1 VSAAPGVGETV
12 LALDR
17 VSKRFGEAAAV
28 DSVSLSIRRGEVF
41 TLLGPSGCGKT
52 TTLRLVAGLERPDA
66 GEISLRDRIVASAS
80 GRVFVAPNQRN
91 LGMVFQ
97 SYAVWPHMTVF
108 DNVAYPLRLRG
119 LPRAAVREKVV
130 RVLDLVGLGGME
142 ARPGTLLS
150 GGQMQ
155 RLALCRAL
163 VYEPDLLLLDEPF
176 SNLDAK
182 LREQMRGEV
191 KLLQRRLGITVLFV
205 THDQVEALSLSDRI
219 AVMHDGRVEQVG
231 SPRALYE
238 RPGSAF
244 VRDFLGQTVVLAGR
258 VAPSPDRPSG
268 SDPEGVVVAMNGALA
283 GLTLA
288 GRRASPTPL
297 TPGAAATIAI
307 RPEDIRVGPDD
318 AERADANHLPG
329 TIDALSFVGDRYEA
343 RVALGDGHCIVLL
356 LGRTREWREGDRVR
370 LGFPPDLV
378 SVWPA

>member
-1 VSAAPGVGETV
+1 MPAQPGGGETV

-52 TTLRLVAGLERPDA
+52 TTLRLVAGLEQPDG
-66 GEISLRDRIVASAS
+66 GEITLRDRVVASAA
-80 GRVFVAPNQRN
+80 RRLFVAPNRRN

-108 DNVAYPLRLRG
+108 ENVAYPLELRG
-119 LPRAAVREKVV
+119 LPRAAVREKVA
-130 RVLDLVGLGGME
+130 RVLDLVGLGGTE
-142 ARPGTLLS
+142 TRPGTLLS

-182 LREQMRGEV
+182 LREQMRVEV

-219 AVMHDGRVEQVG
+219 AVMHRGRVEQVG
-231 SPRALYE
+231 TPRTLYE
-238 RPGSAF
+238 QPTSAF
-244 VRDFLGQTVVLAGR
+244 VRDFLGQTVVLTGR
-258 VAPSPDRPSG
+258 VAASAAARVG
-268 SDPEGVVVAMNGALA
+268 ARVTVAMNGPLT
-283 GLTLA
+283 GRTLA
-288 GRRASPTPL
+288 GRSAAAGSFTE
-297 TPGAAATIAI
+297 GAAATIAI
-307 RPEDIRVGPDD
+307 RPEDIRVAP
-318 AERADANHLPG
+318 ADAGGSDADHLLG
-329 TIDALSFVGDRYEA
+329 TIDTLSFVGDRYEA
-343 RVALGDGHCIVLL
+343 RVALGGEHCIVLL
-356 LGRTREWREGDRVR
+356 LTRTREWREGERVR
-370 LGFPPDLV
+370 LGFPPELV

>member
-1 VSAAPGVGETV
+1 MPAQPGGGETV

-28 DSVSLSIRRGEVF
+28 DSVSLSIRRGEIF

-52 TTLRLVAGLERPDA
+52 TTLRLVAGLEQPDG
-66 GEISLRDRIVASAS
+66 GEITLRDRVVASAA
-80 GRVFVAPNQRN
+80 RRLFVAPNRRN

-108 DNVAYPLRLRG
+108 ENVAYPLELRG
-119 LPRAAVREKVV
+119 LPRAAVREKVA
-130 RVLDLVGLGGME
+130 RVLDLVGLGGTE
-142 ARPGTLLS
+142 TRPGTLLS

-182 LREQMRGEV
+182 LREQMRVEV

-219 AVMHDGRVEQVG
+219 AVMHRGRVEQVG
-231 SPRALYE
+231 TPRTLYE
-238 RPGSAF
+238 QPTSAF
-244 VRDFLGQTVVLAGR
+244 VRDFLGQTVVLTGR
-258 VAPSPDRPSG
+258 VAASAAARVG
-268 SDPEGVVVAMNGALA
+268 ARVIVAMNGPLT
-283 GLTLA
+283 GCTLA
-288 GRRASPTPL
+288 GRSAAAGSL
-297 TPGAAATIAI
+297 MEGAAATIAI
-307 RPEDIRVGPDD
+307 RPEDIRVAPDG
-318 AERADANHLPG
+318 AGGADADHLLG
-329 TIDALSFVGDRYEA
+329 TIDTLSFVGDRYEA
-343 RVALGDGHCIVLL
+343 RVALGGEHCIVLL
-356 LGRTREWREGDRVR
+356 LTRTREWREGERVR
-370 LGFPPDLV
+370 LGFPPELV

>member
-1 VSAAPGVGETV
+1 VESGLGETV

-28 DSVSLSIRRGEVF
+28 DSVSLTVRRGEIF

-52 TTLRLVAGLERPDA
+52 TTLRLVAGLEQPDA
-66 GEISLRDRIVASAS
+66 GEITLRDRVVASAA
-80 GRVFVAPNQRN
+80 RRLFVAPNRRN

-108 DNVAYPLRLRG
+108 DNVAYPLQLRR
-119 LPRAAVREKVV
+119 LPRPLVREKVA
-130 RVLDLVGLGGME
+130 RVLELVGLGGME
-142 ARPGTLLS
+142 ERPGTLLS

-182 LREQMRGEV
+182 LREQMRAEV

-219 AVMHDGRVEQVG
+219 AVMHRGRVEQVG
-231 SPRALYE
+231 APRALYE
-238 RPGSAF
+238 RPTSAF
-244 VRDFLGQTVVLAGR
+244 VRDFLGQTVVLPGR
-258 VAPSPDRPSG
+258 VAAAARGDG
-268 SDPEGVVVAMNGALA
+268 CVAVTMNGPLA
-283 GLTLA
+283 GCTLA
-288 GRRASPTPL
+288 GRSTAAAPL
-297 TPGAAATIAI
+297 AAGAAATIAI
-307 RPEDIRVGPDD
+307 RPEDIRVAPED
-318 AERADANHLPG
+318 AGAGDAGHLVG
-329 TIDALSFVGDRYEA
+329 TIEALAFVGDRYEA
-343 RVALGDGHCIVLL
+343 RVALGTEHCIVLL
-356 LGRTREWREGDRVR
+356 LSRARDWREGERVR
-370 LGFPPDLV
+370 LGFPPELV

>member
-1 VSAAPGVGETV
+1 MGAQPGVGETV

-17 VSKRFGEAAAV
+17 VSKRFSAEAAAV

-66 GEISLRDRIVASAS
+66 GEITLRDRVVASAA
-80 GRVFVAPNQRN
+80 RRLFVVPNQRN

-108 DNVAYPLRLRG
+108 ENVAYPLRLRG
-119 LPRAAVREKVV
+119 LAKAAVRDRVA
-130 RVLDLVGLGGME
+130 RVLDLVGLGGLE

-182 LREQMRGEV
+182 LREQMRMEV

-219 AVMHDGRVEQVG
+219 AVMHGGRVEQVG

-238 RPGSAF
+238 RPASAF
-244 VRDFLGQTVVLAGR
+244 VRDFLGQTVVLSGRVTADQNDGYFSVAFNGPLAGR
-258 VAPSPDRPSG
+258 
-268 SDPEGVVVAMNGALA
+268 
-283 GLTLA
+283 TLA
-288 GRRASPTPL
+288 GRCAAASL
-297 TPGAAATIAI
+297 VPGAAATVAI
-307 RPEDIRVGPDD
+307 RPEDIRIAPDD
-318 AERADANHLPG
+318 PTRSEVPHLLG
-329 TIDALSFVGDRYEA
+329 TIDALAFVGDRYEA
-343 RVALGDGHCIVLL
+343 RVSLGDHCIVLL
-356 LGRTREWREGDRVR
+356 LTRAREWREGERVR
-370 LGFPPDLV
+370 LGFPPERV

>member
-1 VSAAPGVGETV
+1 MPAQPGGGETV

-28 DSVSLSIRRGEVF
+28 DSVSLSIRRGEIF

-52 TTLRLVAGLERPDA
+52 TTLRLVAGLEQPDG
-66 GEISLRDRIVASAS
+66 GEITLRDRVVASVA
-80 GRVFVAPNQRN
+80 RRLFVAPNRRN

-108 DNVAYPLRLRG
+108 ENVAYPLEVRG
-119 LPRAAVREKVV
+119 LPRAVVREKVA
-130 RVLDLVGLGGME
+130 RVLDLVGLGGTE
-142 ARPGTLLS
+142 TRPGTLLS

-182 LREQMRGEV
+182 LREQKRVEV

-219 AVMHDGRVEQVG
+219 AVMHRGRVEQVG
-231 SPRALYE
+231 TPRALYE
-238 RPGSAF
+238 QPTSAF
-244 VRDFLGQTVVLAGR
+244 VRDFLGQTVVLTGR
-258 VAPSPDRPSG
+258 VAASAAARVG
-268 SDPEGVVVAMNGALA
+268 ARVTVAMNGPLT
-283 GLTLA
+283 GCTLA
-288 GRRASPTPL
+288 GRSAAAGSL
-297 TPGAAATIAI
+297 MEGAAATIAI
-307 RPEDIRVGPDD
+307 RPEDIRVTPDG
-318 AERADANHLPG
+318 AGGADADHLLG
-329 TIDALSFVGDRYEA
+329 TIDTLSFVGDRYEA
-343 RVALGDGHCIVLL
+343 RVDLGGEHCIVLL
-356 LGRTREWREGDRVR
+356 LTRTREWREGERVR
-370 LGFPPDLV
+370 LGFPPELV

>member
-1 VSAAPGVGETV
+1 MGAQPGVGETV

-17 VSKRFGEAAAV
+17 VSKRFGEVGAV
-28 DSVSLSIRRGEVF
+28 DSVSLSISRGEVF

-52 TTLRLVAGLERPDA
+52 TTLRLVAGLEHPDA
-66 GEISLRDRIVASAS
+66 GEITLRDRVVASAA
-80 GRVFVAPNQRN
+80 RRLFLAPNQRN

-108 DNVAYPLRLRG
+108 ENVAYPLQLRG
-119 LPRAAVREKVV
+119 LRKAAVRDRVA

-142 ARPGTLLS
+142 TRSGTLLS

-182 LREQMRGEV
+182 LREQMRVEV

-219 AVMHDGRVEQVG
+219 AVMHRGRVEQVG
-231 SPRALYE
+231 TPRALYE
-238 RPGSAF
+238 RPASAF
-244 VRDFLGQTVVLAGR
+244 VRDFLGQTVVLSGR
-258 VAPSPDRPSG
+258 VAPLGSARPAG
-268 SDPEGVVVAMNGALA
+268 SVAVAMNGPLN
-283 GLTLA
+283 GRTLA
-288 GRRASPTPL
+288 GRSASGVAL
-297 TPGAAATIAI
+297 APGAAATIAI
-307 RPEDIRVGPDD
+307 RPEDIRVAP
-318 AERADANHLPG
+318 ADAGEHDAQHLLG
-329 TIDALSFVGDRYEA
+329 TIEALAFVGDRYEA
-343 RVALGDGHCIVLL
+343 RVTLGGEHHIVLL
-356 LGRTREWREGDRVR
+356 LTRTRDWREGERVR
-370 LGFPPDLV
+370 LDFPPEMV

>member
-1 VSAAPGVGETV
+1 MGAQPGVGETV

-17 VSKRFGEAAAV
+17 VSKRFSAEAAAV

-66 GEISLRDRIVASAS
+66 GEITLRDRVVASAA
-80 GRVFVAPNQRN
+80 RRLFVVPNQRN

-108 DNVAYPLRLRG
+108 ENVAYPLRLRG
-119 LPRAAVREKVV
+119 LGKAAVRDRVA
-130 RVLDLVGLGGME
+130 RVLDLVGLGGLE

-182 LREQMRGEV
+182 LREQMRMEV

-219 AVMHDGRVEQVG
+219 AVMHAGRVEQVG
-231 SPRALYE
+231 TPRALYE
-238 RPGSAF
+238 RPASAF
-244 VRDFLGQTVVLAGR
+244 VRDFLGQTVILSGR
-258 VAPSPDRPSG
+258 VATPA
-268 SDPEGVVVAMNGALA
+268 SDEATGCVTVAMNGALA
-283 GLTLA
+283 GCSLT
-288 GRRASPTPL
+288 GRNASPAAL
-297 TPGAAATIAI
+297 APGSAATVAI
-307 RPEDIRVGPDD
+307 RPEDIRVERDD
-318 AERADANHLPG
+318 AAPREAHHLLG

-343 RVALGDGHCIVLL
+343 RVSLGGEHGIVLL
-356 LGRTREWREGDRVR
+356 LTRAREWREGDRVR
-370 LGFPPDLV
+370 LGFPPELV